1 MRLFSRKKAPRDPA
15 GPGWFQRLVMPRGH
29 PPDPKLEAIRRA
41 AEADVERMEAEDH
54 KYFRQDGPGRIE
66 DDL

>member
-1 MRLFSRKKAPRDPA
+1 
-15 GPGWFQRLVMPRGH
+15 MPRGH
-29 PPDPKLEAIRRA
+29 PPDPKLEAIKRA

>member
-1 MRLFSRKKAPRDPA
+1 MPLFSRKKAPRDPA
-15 GPGWFQRLVMPRGH
+15 APGLFQRLVMPRGH
-29 PPDPKLEAIRRA
+29 PPDPELEEIRRA
-41 AEADVERMEAEDH
+41 AEADVERMEAEDR